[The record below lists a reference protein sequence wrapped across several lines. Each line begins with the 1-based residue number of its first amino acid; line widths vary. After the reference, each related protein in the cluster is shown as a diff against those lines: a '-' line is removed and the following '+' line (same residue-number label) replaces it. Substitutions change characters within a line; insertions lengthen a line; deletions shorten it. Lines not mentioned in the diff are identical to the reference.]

1 MDNMATQSDGAAKM
15 EPLRS
20 SCPFLEEEARRHLPY
35 DVNDS
40 VYLEVQSN
48 EEPLFSYMLRFVSK
62 SVQKARSI
70 RADMGKGRGLGAD
83 DDDINDLLV
92 MVKGKGK
99 VGGASRKRKREVQM
113 PSANIGL
120 GWHSF
125 DFTWEEKTAHITAVL
140 QRIGHPTGD
149 GPSFFTSMV
158 LFAQGQDQMPLL
170 KICQKA
176 ADNETKQKANR
187 VSLWRFDTKY
197 HFWSRISRR
206 MARSLDS
213 IVLEES
219 VKRPL
224 LDDLEWFLKDETRTF
239 YAKHGIPY
247 HRCYLLHGEPG
258 TGKTS
263 FMNSVAGHIQ
273 RNLCFIQMDKH
284 MTDDTFRNAMTQ
296 LPALSMVVL
305 EDVDALFTNHR
316 EADQNNSSLSFSG
329 FLNCLDGL
337 GAPDDVVIF
346 MTTNHPDK
354 LDPAVMRPGRI
365 DLKAEFK
372 KPNKDVASKYFL
384 TFYPG
389 ADDAA
394 VVFGTSVGGRIAERK
409 VSMAQLQ
416 HFFLACHRQG
426 FDAVKAS
433 QYISDFTFDEPRS
446 TIFSSYG

>member
-1 MDNMATQSDGAAKM
+1 MAQSHDATQS

-20 SCPFLEEEARRHLPY
+20 SCPFLEEEARRRLPY
-35 DVNDS
+35 DVS
-40 VYLEVQSN
+40 KAVYLEVQSN

-62 SVQKARSI
+62 SVQDARSI

-83 DDDINDLLV
+83 DDEIDDLLV

-125 DFTWEEKTAHITAVL
+125 DFTWDEKTAKITIVL
-140 QRIGHPTGD
+140 QRIGNPTGD
-149 GPSFFTSMV
+149 GPSFFTSLV
-158 LFAQGQDQMPLL
+158 LFAEGPDQTPLL

-206 MARSLDS
+206 MARSLES

-219 VKRPL
+219 VKKL
-224 LDDLEWFLKDETRTF
+224 LMDDLEWFLKDETRTF

-372 KPNKDVASKYFL
+372 KPNKDVAAKYFL

-389 ADDAA
+389 ADEAA
-394 VVFGTSVGGRIAERK
+394 AIFGTSVGGRIAERK

-426 FDAVKAS
+426 FDATKAS
-433 QYISDFTFDEPRS
+433 EYICDFVFDEPRTS
-446 TIFSSYG
+446 LFSSYG

>member
-1 MDNMATQSDGAAKM
+1 MQGMSQLKGVAKNKDLVM
-15 EPLRS
+15 L
-20 SCPFLEEEARRHLPY
+20 
-35 DVNDS
+35 
-40 VYLEVQSN
+40 
-48 EEPLFSYMLRFVSK
+48 EPLFSYMLRFVSK

-70 RADMGKGRGLGAD
+70 RADMGKGRGLGAAAD
-83 DDDINDLLV
+83 DDDIDDLLV

-176 ADNETKQKANR
+176 ADNETKQKAILTCTFSEFWNHRVRALSIHFGPVDPRNR

-263 FMNSVAGHIQ
+263 FMNSQTKTIH
-273 RNLCFIQMDKH
+273 LCH
-284 MTDDTFRNAMTQ
+284 
-296 LPALSMVVL
+296 S
-305 EDVDALFTNHR
+305 VDF
-316 EADQNNSSLSFSG
+316 
-329 FLNCLDGL
+329 
-337 GAPDDVVIF
+337 
-346 MTTNHPDK
+346 
-354 LDPAVMRPGRI
+354 
-365 DLKAEFK
+365 
-372 KPNKDVASKYFL
+372 
-384 TFYPG
+384 
-389 ADDAA
+389 
-394 VVFGTSVGGRIAERK
+394 
-409 VSMAQLQ
+409 
-416 HFFLACHRQG
+416 
-426 FDAVKAS
+426 
-433 QYISDFTFDEPRS
+433 
-446 TIFSSYG
+446 